1 MSSTNVV
8 ADITSVGML
17 PAFRPADHVQR
28 IFAGLFFGA
37 FAGSLIGILFFSYG
51 MAPFGYILP
60 FIVAAAL
67 LIIGLGLYYLV
78 RDTTD
83 YSVPVV
89 AKVLGTNEHVSNRR
103 LKAGGVAVPVVVH
116 PLTGENFRTIV
127 VSNAKRGEAPDI
139 PVGTLL
145 ALRQIEPGV
154 GDLAPAPATEEQRE
168 FMQRWADNPRLVKNR
183 APALPLRRSPLDRRP
198 LPAGLELYGA
208 ALIAAIAMIL
218 ALNAL

>member
-67 LIIGLGLYYLV
+67 LVIGLTLYYLV

-83 YSVPVV
+83 HSIPVV
-89 AKVLGTNEHVSNRR
+89 AKVLGTAEHVSNRR
-103 LKAGGVAVPVVVH
+103 LKSGGIAVPVVVH
-116 PLTGENFRTIV
+116 PLEGENFRTIV
-127 VSNAKRGEAPDI
+127 VANAKRGEPGDI

-154 GDLAPAPATEEQRE
+154 GDLYPAEATEEQRE
-168 FMQRWADNPRLVKNR
+168 YMRRWADNPRLVKNR
-183 APALPLRRSPLDRRP
+183 AKALPLRRSPLDRRP
-198 LPAGLELYGA
+198 LLAGIELYGA
-208 ALIAAIAMIL
+208 VLVSAIAMIL
-218 ALNAL
+218 ALSAL